1 MATKK
6 AAAKAAK
13 KSREKIER
21 VPSAPAKSF
30 FVSMLTRDIDLQDAI
45 LDLLDNCVDGALR
58 TRPKKMAEEDSL
70 EGYWAHIKFD
80 EVMFSIEDNCGGI
93 PWEIAKDSAFCM
105 GRPEDTKPEKV
116 KGQIGVVGIGM
127 KRAIFKMGRDC
138 LVHSH
143 HEKDT
148 FLVTIPP
155 AWFKNDRTWDFFDA
169 KPESPLTKNFGTTI
183 EIRDLE
189 VSASKAFQPG
199 SDFRRK
205 FPSEV
210 AKSYSYLIE
219 KGFTVKVSGEEIDAR
234 PVRLF
239 FEKAN
244 EPKTK
249 DPVIRPYVYEGKI
262 NDVDVFMAVGYRSPM
277 LTEDEQERA
286 AKGAFAA
293 RDAGW
298 TIVCNDRVVLS
309 SDQTRRTGWGVPG
322 IPNFHNQF
330 SCIAGIVEFRSDSMS
345 NLPITTTKRGIDAG
359 SDTYMTARIRMQE
372 GLKHFTSNTNRWK
385 GFETDLKG
393 RFEKTK
399 VFDLRQIKSIA
410 ERLPMASLPSNGGQK
425 QYKPTLPVRKR
436 SETTRKISFS
446 KEIKDI
452 ERVSEFVFGDIR
464 EPSDVGEKCFDKMLA
479 EAKK

>member
-1 MATKK
+1 MVTKK
-6 AAAKAAK
+6 TAK
-13 KSREKIER
+13 KGSQKSKDKIER

-58 TRPKKMAEEDSL
+58 TRPKVMAEEDSL
-70 EGYWAHIKFD
+70 DGYWAHIKFD
-80 EVMFSIEDNCGGI
+80 EEMFSIEDNCGGI
-93 PWEIAKDSAFCM
+93 PWEIAKEYAFCM
-105 GRPEDTKPEKV
+105 GRPEDAKPEKV

-127 KRAIFKMGRDC
+127 KRAIFKIGRDC

-143 HEKDT
+143 HQKNT

-155 AWFKNDRTWDFFDA
+155 DWFKNDRTWDFFDA
-169 KPESPLTKNFGTTI
+169 TPEKPLTKNYGTTI
-183 EIRDLE
+183 EIRELE
-189 VSASKAFQPG
+189 EPASKAFQPG
-199 SDFRRK
+199 SSFRRN

-210 AKSYSYLIE
+210 AKSYSILIE
-219 KGFTVKVSGEEIDAR
+219 KGFTVTISGEKVEAR
-234 PVRLF
+234 PVKLF
-239 FEKAN
+239 FEKVN

-249 DPVIRPYVYEGKI
+249 DAVIRPYVYEGKI

-277 LTEDEQERA
+277 FTEEEQERTTKA
-286 AKGAFAA
+286 SFAA

-309 SDQTRRTGWGVPG
+309 NDQTIRTGWGVPG

-330 SCIAGIVEFRSDSMS
+330 ACIAGIVEFRSDSMS

-359 SDTYMTARIRMQE
+359 SDTYMSARIRMQE

-385 GFETDLKG
+385 GFEIELKSRFKRTD
-393 RFEKTK
+393 
-399 VFDLRQIKSIA
+399 VFDLREIKRMA
-410 ERLPMASLPSNGGQK
+410 EKLPMSSLPPNGGQK
-425 QYKPTLPVRKR
+425 QYKPTLPVRKK
-436 SETTRKISFS
+436 SETTRRISFL
-446 KEIKDI
+446 KEIKDV
-452 ERVSEFVFGDIR
+452 ERVSEFLFGDLR
-464 EPSDVGEKCFDKMLA
+464 QASEVGEKCFDRTLA

>member
-1 MATKK
+1 MTTSNI
-6 AAAKAAK
+6 
-13 KSREKIER
+13 SRKIAHNQKRIER

-58 TRPKKMAEEDSL
+58 DRPKKMADEDSL
-70 EGYWAHIKFD
+70 DGYWAHIKFD
-80 EVMFSIEDNCGGI
+80 EETFSIEDNCGGI
-93 PWEIAKDSAFCM
+93 PWDIAKEYAFCM
-105 GRPEDTKPEKV
+105 GRPEDAKPEKV

-143 HEKDT
+143 HRKDT

-155 AWFKNDRTWDFFDA
+155 DWFRNDRTWDFFDA
-169 KPESPLTKNFGTTI
+169 RPEKPVSKAFGTTI
-183 EIRDLE
+183 EISDLE
-189 VSASKAFQPG
+189 EPARNAFQPG
-199 SDFRRK
+199 SSFRRN
-205 FPSEV
+205 FPTEV

-219 KGFTVKVSGEEIDAR
+219 KGFTVKIGGERIEAR

-239 FEKAN
+239 FEREK

-249 DPVIRPYVYEGKI
+249 DPVIRPYVYQGKI
-262 NDVDVFMAVGYRSPM
+262 NGVDVFMAVGYRSPM
-277 LTEDEQERA
+277 LTEEEQERA
-286 AKGAFAA
+286 AKTSFAA
-293 RDAGW
+293 KDAGW

-309 SDQTRRTGWGVPG
+309 SDQSVRTGWGVPG

-330 SCIAGIVEFRSDSMS
+330 ACIAGIVEFRSDSMI

-359 SDTYMTARIRMQE
+359 SDTYMSARIRMQE

-385 GFETDLKG
+385 GYEQDLKG
-393 RFEKTK
+393 RFERTK
-399 VFDLRQIKSIA
+399 ILDLREIKRLA
-410 ERLPMASLPSNGGQK
+410 RKLPMSLLPANGNQK
-425 QYKPTLPVRKR
+425 QYKPNLPVRKK
-436 SETTRKISFS
+436 SETTRRISFL
-446 KEIKDI
+446 KEMAEI
-452 ERVSEFVFGDIR
+452 EQVSQHLFGEAR
-464 EPSDVGEKCFDKMLA
+464 LPSEVGEKCFDQVLA